1 MTTTLGVALGVAVV
15 VAIQLT
21 NASSLRGFETALNA
35 VSGRA
40 SLEIVGTGVG
50 VDETRLTGGV
60 RVVPRETAMDDR
72 KQDRRHGIT
81 DRRKHPRTDRRKLR
95 S

>member
-1 MTTTLGVALGVAVV
+1 MHLFRWFILRRLAQEPLRSMTTTLGVALGVAVV

-50 VDETRLTGGV
+50 VDETRLTAWAGFAT
-60 RVVPRETAMDDR
+60 TA
-72 KQDRRHGIT
+72 T
-81 DRRKHPRTDRRKLR
+81 
-95 S
+95 